1 MFRHSL
7 SATEKHRSVRT
18 RIPRSGPPNS
28 VGGWYTE
35 TAFLQRTVNPEL
47 QSELRCQDEGR
58 NLDQFIDL
66 AIHLDNLIHSGRPPR
81 DPPALNISVTEELEP
96 MQIGHTRLTAEE
108 STQRIKH
115 HLWPGRT
122 LPGNMPSFI
131 SLHQLCHLQTFQTS
145 PCGAATTSPYTSRT
159 MVTHLHWLCHR
170 PAHFLR

>member
-1 MFRHSL
+1 M
-7 SATEKHRSVRT
+7 
-18 RIPRSGPPNS
+18 
-28 VGGWYTE
+28 
-35 TAFLQRTVNPEL
+35 NPEL

-81 DPPALNISVTEELEP
+81 VPPALNISVTEELEP

-122 LPGNMPSFI
+122 LPANLSHSASPRRPIIHFLASVVPPPNLSDKPLWGCYNL
-131 SLHQLCHLQTFQTS
+131 SLHLKDHGHTFTLTLSQTCPLLKVTQ
-145 PCGAATTSPYTSRT
+145 PY
-159 MVTHLHWLCHR
+159 
-170 PAHFLR
+170 